1 MVTPAAMTKIKQLGV
16 VVATLVA
23 GTFTAFAQPKTPNTA
38 DLAERIVS
46 KTAGVKKGDIVQI
59 NGGTADMGFM
69 EDLAVA
75 VRKKGAFPLVTV
87 WSESGER
94 KLIDGVPAE
103 FDTQTNAAE
112 LALAKTVNVIIT
124 IPAVRDASIYEKFPP
139 DRQRKLATAGVVI
152 GETLLKRNVR
162 QVELGN
168 GLAPSPSR
176 AKTLGVSEADLS
188 TLYWAGLSADYAAIE
203 DKAKT
208 LKDALS
214 KGGELQIKLANGTD
228 LKMKIKGRK
237 VLTSDGVLSADDVKA
252 GGAQLQAWLPAGEVF
267 LAPVPG
273 SAEGKIVDDRMVFL
287 DKEVLGVTAE
297 VKAGKITNIT
307 AKSGWEIVKARYD
320 LAGPGKNDIGL
331 FDIGINPNVKS
342 TGKLENYV
350 SAGTVT
356 IGSGNNLWAGGTN
369 KEPFGLQ
376 FQLTGA
382 TVLLDGKPIIENGV
396 LK

>member
-1 MVTPAAMTKIKQLGV
+1 MTKIKQLGV

-23 GTFTAFAQPKTPNTA
+23 GTMTAVAQPKAPNTVEVA
-38 DLAERIVS
+38 DRIVT

-59 NGGTADMGFM
+59 NGGVADMTFM

-75 VRKKGAFPLVTV
+75 VRKKGAFPIVTV
-87 WSESGER
+87 WSESGEK

-103 FDTQTNAAE
+103 FDTQTNAAD
-112 LALAKTVNVIIT
+112 LALAKTVNVVIS
-124 IPAVRDASIYEKFPP
+124 IPAVRDASIYEKFAP
-139 DRQRKLATAGVVI
+139 DRQRKLATAGQVV
-152 GETLLKRNVR
+152 GTTLLKRNVR

-176 AKTLGVSEADLS
+176 AKTLGVTEAELS
-188 TLYWAGLSADYAAIE
+188 TIFWAGVSADYASIE

-208 LKDALS
+208 LKDALA

-237 VLTSDGVLSADDVKA
+237 VLTSDGVLSAEDVKA

-273 SAEGKIVDDRMVFL
+273 SAEGKIVDDRMIFL
-287 DKEVLGVTAE
+287 DKEILGVTAE
-297 VKAGKITNIT
+297 VKAGKITNIS
-307 AKSGWEIVKARYD
+307 AKSGWDSIKARYD

-369 KEPFGLQ
+369 KEPFNLQ

-382 TVLLDGKPIIENGV
+382 TVLLDGKAIIENGV

>member
-1 MVTPAAMTKIKQLGV
+1 MTKIKQLGV

-23 GTFTAFAQPKTPNTA
+23 GTMTSVAQPKAPNTA
-38 DLAERIVS
+38 ELAERIVT
-46 KTAGVKKGDIVQI
+46 KTTGVKKGDIVQI
-59 NGGTADMGFM
+59 NGGTADMAFM

-87 WSESGER
+87 WSESGEK
-94 KLIDGVPAE
+94 KLMDGVPAE

-112 LALAKTVNVIIT
+112 LALAKTVNVVIS
-124 IPAVRDASIYEKFPP
+124 IPAVRDASIYEKFPA
-139 DRQRKLATAGVVI
+139 DRQRKLATAGQVI
-152 GETLLKRNVR
+152 GQTLLKRNVR
-162 QVELGN
+162 QIELGN

-188 TLYWAGLSADYAAIE
+188 TLYWAGLSADYAAVE

-208 LKDALS
+208 LKDALA

-237 VLTSDGVLSADDVKA
+237 VLTSDGVISADDVKA

-287 DKEVLGVTAE
+287 DKEILGVTAE

-307 AKSGWEIVKARYD
+307 AKSGWEIVKPRYD
-320 LAGPGKNDIGL
+320 VAGPGKNDIGL

-350 SAGTVT
+350 SAGTIT

>member
-1 MVTPAAMTKIKQLGV
+1 V
-16 VVATLVA
+16 V
-23 GTFTAFAQPKTPNTA
+23 
-38 DLAERIVS
+38 
-46 KTAGVKKGDIVQI
+46 
-59 NGGTADMGFM
+59 
-69 EDLAVA
+69 
-75 VRKKGAFPLVTV
+75 
-87 WSESGER
+87 
-94 KLIDGVPAE
+94 
-103 FDTQTNAAE
+103 
-112 LALAKTVNVIIT
+112 IT
-124 IPAVRDASIYEKFPP
+124 IPPVRDASIYEKFPP
-139 DRQRKLATAGVVI
+139 DRQRKLATAGQVV

-162 QVELGN
+162 QIELGN

-287 DKEVLGVTAE
+287 DKEILGVTAE
-297 VKAGKITNIT
+297 IKAGKITNIT
-307 AKSGWEIVKARYD
+307 AKSGWDIIKARYD

-382 TVLLDGKPIIENGV
+382 TVLLDGKPIIENGQ